1 MTAPAFDTDGML
13 ASTIQ
18 GKLQYMRMRSAMF
31 RDQHGRQWA
40 CEISTETLHP
50 CTPLMPVNFRA
61 PHPMLVPP
69 AKYLQVSNVFGEI
82 VIDYDGWLI
91 DVANARREYDAWVME
106 AARHLYKGAALD
118 MIRAGDP
125 DLIKFCGPAPM
136 SPEFVRAMKS
146 GVSKWVLGL
155 LPTSSPIPAWAQKEM
170 HTLTVIETWDGS
182 DVETGLIDAEKYR
195 DDDVIDEDADERA
208 ERLAA
213 AARYGDIEDDADPSA
228 SPDFQPLP
236 RKRGRPPK
244 ER

>member
-1 MTAPAFDTDGML
+1 MTAPAFDSEGML

-18 GKLQYMRMRSAMF
+18 GKLQYMRMRTARF
-31 RDQHGRQWA
+31 RDPHGRQWS

-50 CTPLMPVNFRA
+50 CTPLTPVDFRV

-69 AKYLQVSNVFGEI
+69 AKYLNVSNVFGELT
-82 VIDYDGWLI
+82 IDYDTWLV

-118 MIRAGDP
+118 MIRAGDA

-155 LPTSSPIPAWAQKEM
+155 LPKSAPVPAWAQKEM
-170 HTLTVIETWDGS
+170 HTLTVVETWDGS
-182 DVETGLIDAEKYR
+182 DVETGIDVDRYR
-195 DDDVIDEDADERA
+195 DDDAIDEDADAMA

-213 AARYGDIEDDADPSA
+213 AARYGDVEDDADP
-228 SPDFQPLP
+228 FGLP
-236 RKRGRPPK
+236 QTEPIKRGRGRPRK
-244 ER
+244 ET